1 MEHYTRRRVPARSHI
16 KAWCDTGFFL
26 FDPSRGRG
34 VLQVKTTNPD
44 TFAKEWDGGEFIP
57 EWIIDQTLT
66 EALLSEA
73 EFAAVAV
80 WVVERYE
87 VNVHI
92 IDLPIDLARQ
102 ARIVAAV
109 AKFCD
114 DVWQAAS
121 RSPTS
126 RKMRPS
132 SLHSRPRRT
141 RHRARSQRQQFACP
155 NSWPAVM
162 HCMSASNRTKPMR
175 SDRNRTEVSD
185 GGR

>member
-1 MEHYTRRRVPARSHI
+1 MEHYTRWRVPARSHI
-16 KAWCDTGFFL
+16 KAWRDTGFFV

-34 VLQVKTTNPD
+34 VLQFKTTNPD
-44 TFAKEWDGGEFIP
+44 TFEKEWGGGEFIP

-87 VNVHI
+87 ENVHI
-92 IDLPIDLARQ
+92 IDLPIDPARQ

-114 DVWQAAS
+114 DVEHGREPQPDFEKDAAVIAAL
-121 RSPTS
+121 SPREEPGTV
-126 RKMRPS
+126 RDLRGNMP
-132 SLHSRPRRT
+132 
-141 RHRARSQRQQFACP
+141 CP
-155 NSWPAVM
+155 NSWPAVKR
-162 HCMSASNRTKPMR
+162 CTRASLTIRPSAKCSIPN
-175 SDRNRTEVSD
+175 
-185 GGR
+185 